1 MNRESQFGLPYTLA
15 WQYLKSKRKGN
26 SIAFMTRLC
35 FAGIFVGTTALMLT
49 LIIMSG
55 FERVVS
61 KKMQS
66 INSDAIA
73 YSLDGPLDYE
83 EMKSIKNLS
92 SVKAVSGS
100 STRQIILSNQDKR
113 SIIMLKGVDPEAEGL
128 TSSIFEKIK
137 TNKSH
142 SELLSEKKI
151 ILGHKVAK
159 SLEFKIDE
167 KITLLVPEPKRKNKI
182 ALEEHDVTISALF
195 DIGLEEYDNNMAY
208 CSLETMYQ
216 MFEDEEGV
224 DQLAISL
231 KENSNIATLRS
242 ELAGLEIRSWQE
254 LYPALVSSL
263 KLEKYVMFCLL
274 ALITL
279 VASMNMVSL
288 LFMQVQ
294 SKRGDIAILKVMGM
308 PASDIKKIF
317 VSIGLFI
324 SIVASTLGLLFS
336 FVIGL
341 FLQAYPIIKLPDVY
355 YVSHLPA
362 HMNIWQFVF
371 VFCITLLIS
380 LVATLTPSSLAQ
392 RVSITSVLRQE

>member
-1 MNRESQFGLPYTLA
+1 
-15 WQYLKSKRKGN
+15 
-26 SIAFMTRLC
+26 
-35 FAGIFVGTTALMLT
+35 MLT

-83 EMKSIKNLS
+83 EMKSANNLPT
-92 SVKAVSGS
+92 VKAVSGS
-100 STRQIILSNQDKR
+100 STRQVILSNQDKR
-113 SIIMLKGVDPEAEGL
+113 SIIMLKAVDPEAENQ

-137 TNKSH
+137 TNKEVPSK
-142 SELLSEKKI
+142 LLSKNRI
-151 ILGHKVAK
+151 ILGHKVAQ
-159 SLEFKIDE
+159 SLEFKVGD
-167 KITLLVPEPKRKNKI
+167 KVTLLVPEPKRKNKI
-182 ALEEHDVTISALF
+182 SLEEHDVTLSAFF
-195 DIGLEEYDNNMAY
+195 DVGLEEYDNNMAY
-208 CSLETMYQ
+208 CSLETLYQ

-231 KENSNIATLRS
+231 NENASISSLRS
-242 ELAGLEIRSWQE
+242 ELPGLEIRSWQE

-294 SKRGDIAILKVMGM
+294 AKRGDIAILKVMGM
-308 PASDIKKIF
+308 SASEIKKIF

-324 SIVASTLGLLFS
+324 SVVASTLGLIFS

-362 HMNIWQFVF
+362 HMNVWQFLF

-392 RVSITSVLRQE
+392 KVNITSVLRQE